1 MKKMETTYKKM
12 NLCLL
17 WIWTLNNI
25 RLNNKTGENPMKE
38 KKQPGKVDKIL
49 RGQVLDVV
57 DQLYDSMHFLNKKS
71 PEISLQIVES
81 ISSDYASQNCEL
93 HFIFEE
99 TVIPHLKKMN
109 ENQRLEAVK
118 GLLTDGYIDINK
130 QRIHMLFQPYLN
142 YDEAV
147 DSKKNYYI
155 SEIPQNSGDQK

>member
-1 MKKMETTYKKM
+1 MIKRIKKLNRK
-12 NLCLL
+12 CLL

-25 RLNNKTGENPMKE
+25 HLNQKTGENPVVQ
-38 KKQPGKVDKIL
+38 KKQTVQVDKTL

-57 DQLYDSMHFLNKKS
+57 DQLYDSMRFLNKKS

-81 ISSDYASQNCEL
+81 ISLDYAYQNCEL

-99 TVIPHLKKMN
+99 TVIPHLKKRN

-130 QRIHMLFQPYLN
+130 QRIHMLYQPYLN

-147 DSKKNYYI
+147 DSKKRSFI
-155 SEIPQNSGDQK
+155 TDIPSNG